1 MAEPLPYEVLD
12 LIQRCLPT
20 MEHVELLLAL
30 AREEPRSF
38 TPTELATETKSNVA
52 GTHARLQELT
62 RAGLL
67 VCDDGPEG
75 DRYRF
80 APARPLL
87 RRGTEELRRMYT
99 TRPVSLVRA
108 IYERPPS
115 AIRSFADAFRIRGEE
130 S

>member
-30 AREEPRSF
+30 ARDESRPLTAEQAAAEVKSRVS
-38 TPTELATETKSNVA
+38 ATVT
-52 GTHARLQELT
+52 RLQELT

-67 VCDDGPEG
+67 VCQPGPAG
-75 DRYRF
+75 DEYRF
-80 APARPLL
+80 APARPAF
-87 RRGTEELRRMYT
+87 RRGTDDLRRMYT

-115 AIRSFADAFRIRGEE
+115 AIRSFADAFRIRGED